1 LYNSDAR
8 VGGAPVTS
16 VAWIAKPSDSV
27 LAGATQATSREKRKW
42 VISAVLLMCM
52 TLSIDAL
59 AEETS
64 SGAPDDIGMEELLQ
78 GFAPEE
84 RDGDVESSVT
94 PQGASDSAASNSAD
108 GTLDDAP
115 AALPRDSM
123 SEEQQSTAIDEP
135 SMVSEL
141 DTIPVPH
148 REPDPPVAAQEPPE
162 RRQLEEIVVTAQK
175 REQVSQDVPMSM
187 SVLSETFIKDQ
198 GLTSVQ
204 DALLFVPNFK
214 ILEFANTVTPQCR
227 GFTVSQGNAAFEPP
241 CGLALDGVA
250 YSRAAYF
257 SSGLFDLKRMEVLRG
272 PQGTTFGKNTTAGVI
287 ALYSRDPT
295 DEFTANVDLQYGLSG
310 PDVRRAEVGVGGPLI
325 PDVVNFRVAAAKED
339 RGGIMENTYHQTD
352 PSAPEDIGSSERT
365 AYRVKLLFPDVL
377 GADIKLLTERT
388 TFTPHGLAS
397 KVVDQEDDSALARY
411 IRQYDPNYDFGR
423 NWKGSQFGVG
433 YNETILTRTQV
444 EASAA
449 IGLWSTTLVAAT
461 GKLINNYFIDAT
473 PWPERWVDNAQ
484 TESNPFHTAELR
496 TVSPDFEG
504 LFGLD
509 NLFGWDLGSS
519 SMLVG
524 IFGQKTDLDV
534 TNHVLFRYVPTAGI
548 VGAATGNFIPDKPV
562 VDAAWQLEQQTGSQ
576 PSEFLYAVNGQ
587 TTQSEAIFAQFTWYM
602 TEKWSLDVAGRLS
615 TEKKTA
621 DWDLSFSTP
630 APLLNPGGNRA
641 YTTDKSR
648 SEDSFQ
654 PKVSIGYKLSD
665 EINLFAH
672 WAVAYKGG
680 GFNFAAYTGN
690 PEEDDPTRS
699 EQQRGSLSFD
709 AERGTDWGF
718 DIKATL
724 LDNTLRF
731 NLSLFQLTVDDFQV
745 LTNVPGT
752 EIPTSGVRVPNGYAE
767 VINAAKARAQG
778 VELDLQYLPTDW
790 LTVIGALGINDT
802 EYLSF
807 PLANCSKR
815 ETPDP
820 ETGRCDHTGWSF
832 ANAPKVSG
840 TLSLDSRFPMA
851 GLWDGFGDLMFLIG
865 VTVEYTSSQYT
876 TADDPCCIQ
885 EAYVRYRAQTGVAN
899 PSQGWSFRVTG
910 ANLTNEYIIPNIG
923 DDPALPSVSPA
934 PPRSVFAQ
942 FSWNY

>member
-1 LYNSDAR
+1 MFIQRVIPALLLSCMSLSTAAVAQEPVATPSVQEATTDDVSSEFSSPDQELRAAEPTPSSEQVAGDYSSRDSASD
-8 VGGAPVTS
+8 VAPPISSTEE
-16 VAWIAKPSDSV
+16 
-27 LAGATQATSREKRKW
+27 ATQ
-42 VISAVLLMCM
+42 
-52 TLSIDAL
+52 
-59 AEETS
+59 
-64 SGAPDDIGMEELLQ
+64 
-78 GFAPEE
+78 
-84 RDGDVESSVT
+84 
-94 PQGASDSAASNSAD
+94 PQSNQPQAA
-108 GTLDDAP
+108 
-115 AALPRDSM
+115 
-123 SEEQQSTAIDEP
+123 
-135 SMVSEL
+135 EL
-141 DTIPVPH
+141 DFIPVPQS
-148 REPDPPVAAQEPPE
+148 EPEPLAAVNEPPQE
-162 RRQLEEIVVTAQK
+162 RQQLDEIIVTAQK
-175 REQVSQDVPMSM
+175 REQFSQDVPISM
-187 SVLSETFIKDQ
+187 SVMSEKFIKDQ

-214 ILEFANTVTPQCR
+214 VLEFANTVTPQCR

-295 DEFTANVDLQYGLSG
+295 DAFVANVDLQYGLSG
-310 PDVRRAEVGVGGPLI
+310 PDVRRVEAGVGGPLI
-325 PDVVNFRVAAAKED
+325 PGVVNFRVAAVQED

-352 PSAPEDIGSSERT
+352 PSAPEDIGSSERG
-365 AYRVKLLFPDVL
+365 AYRVKLTFLDVL
-377 GADIKLLTERT
+377 GAEIKLLTERT
-388 TFTPHGLAS
+388 TFTPRGLVS

-433 YNETILTRTQV
+433 FNDTILTRTQA
-444 EASAA
+444 EAAAA
-449 IGLWSTTLVAAT
+449 IGNWSATLVGAT
-461 GKLINNYFIDAT
+461 GELINNYLIDAS
-473 PWPERWVDNAQ
+473 PWPQRWVDSTQ
-484 TESNPFHTAELR
+484 TESNPFLTVELR
-496 TVSPDFEG
+496 AVSPDFEG
-504 LFGLD
+504 LFGLKTM
-509 NLFGWDLGSS
+509 FGRDLGSS
-519 SMLVG
+519 NMLVG

-534 TNHVLFRYVPTAGI
+534 TNRALIRYVPTAGI
-548 VGAATGNFIPDKPV
+548 AAAASGVYIPDKPL
-562 VDAAWQLEQQTGSQ
+562 VDAATLAGD
-576 PSEFLYAVNGQ
+576 PSEFLFAVNGQ
-587 TTQSEAIFAQFTWYM
+587 TTQSQAIFAQFTWNM
-602 TEKWSLDVAGRLS
+602 IEKWTLDLSGRLS
-615 TEKKTA
+615 SEKKTA
-621 DWDLSFSTP
+621 NWDLSFSTP
-630 APLLNPGGNRA
+630 AVLFNPAGNRD
-641 YTTDKSR
+641 YTTAKSR

-654 PKVSIGYKLSD
+654 PKVSVGYELSD

-709 AERGTDWGF
+709 PEKGTDLGF
-718 DIKATL
+718 DIKSTL
-724 LDNTLRF
+724 LDNTLRI
-731 NLSLFQLTVDDFQV
+731 NLSLFRLTVDDFQV
-745 LTNVPGT
+745 LTNIPGT
-752 EIPTSGVRVPNGYAE
+752 EIPTTGVRVPNGYAE

-820 ETGRCDHTGWSF
+820 DTGRCDHTGWSF

-851 GLWDGFGDLMFLIG
+851 GLWAGFGDLMFLLG
-865 VTVEYTSSQYT
+865 GTLEYTSSQYT

-885 EAYVRYRAQTGVAN
+885 EAYFRYRAQTGVTS
-899 PSQGWSFRVTG
+899 PSQGWSMRVTG
-910 ANLTNEYIIPNIG
+910 VNLTNEYIIPNIG
-923 DDPALPSVSPA
+923 DDPALPAVSPA